1 MPGRSSVARPSEPLV
16 QVVGFHYAY
25 PTSGPGGGSPWAL
38 QGVDLTVQE
47 GEVLA
52 LMGPTGAGKSTL
64 CMALAGLV
72 PHTTGGTVRGDVRIA
87 GHSLRETRPAALV
100 GTVGLAFQDAGSQLF
115 NATVETEVAFGPES
129 LGLPPAE
136 IARRVAWALGVVRLT
151 GLEERS
157 PFHLSG
163 GQQKRLALASVLAM
177 RPRVLVLDEPLA
189 GLDPVGREE
198 VLGVLLELRE
208 ASRATIVLAEQD
220 SEAVAHLADRVVVLA
235 GGRVVLEGSPREV
248 FSQVEALREVG
259 LRPPQVVDLGARLG
273 KRWGR
278 EFSFLT
284 LQEADTA
291 LRAELAA
298 RRPLRPREHAEV
310 ERLQRSPSSGSS
322 RAPALRVEG
331 ASYCYPGGVWGVR
344 EADLQVPPGEFLAV
358 VGQNGAGKSTLAR
371 LLNGLLRPTRGQV
384 WVGDVRT
391 AERRVGELARWVGF
405 CFQNPDAQIFSGS
418 VLEEVEFGL
427 RNLGLPPEERR
438 QRAWEALGRFGLS
451 PYAEVPP
458 ALLGFGDR
466 RKVTLASLYAMR
478 PPVWVLDEPTAGL
491 DARTEDALMDL
502 LHELHTQGHTVL
514 FITHDM
520 RLVAAHAPRVL
531 VMGGGRVLWQGATRD
546 LFRRGDVLAEA
557 HLVPPQITTL
567 SLGLEP
573 LGVPAPALT
582 VDEFLE
588 GLPW

>member
-1 MPGRSSVARPSEPLV
+1 M

-25 PTSGPGGGSPWAL
+25 PTPGPGGGPPWAL
-38 QGVDLTVQE
+38 QGVDLAVRE

-87 GHSLRETRPAALV
+87 GRSLRETRPAALV
-100 GTVGLAFQDAGSQLF
+100 GTVGLVFQDASSQLF

-136 IARRVAWALGVVRLT
+136 IARRVAWGLGVVRLT

-177 RPRVLVLDEPLA
+177 RPRVLILDEPLA

-198 VLGVLLELRE
+198 VLEVLLELRE
-208 ASRATIVLAEQD
+208 ASQATIVLAEQD
-220 SEAVAHLADRVVVLA
+220 SEAVARLADRVAVLT

-259 LRPPQVVDLGARLG
+259 LRPPQAVELGARLG

-278 EFSFLT
+278 GFSFLT
-284 LQEADTA
+284 LQEAETA

-298 RRPLRPREHAEV
+298 RPLRPREHAEV
-310 ERLQRSPSSGSS
+310 GRVQEGPSSGSP

-331 ASYCYPGGVWGVR
+331 VSYCYPGGIKGVR
-344 EADLQVPPGEFLAV
+344 EADLQVPPGAFLAV
-358 VGQNGAGKSTLAR
+358 VGRNGAGKSTLAR

-391 AERRVGELARWVGF
+391 AERRVGELARWVGL

-427 RNLGLPPEERR
+427 RNLGLLPEERR
-438 QRAWEALGRFGLS
+438 RRAWEALDWFGLS
-451 PYAEVPP
+451 PCAEVPP

-491 DARTEDALMDL
+491 DARAEDVLMGL
-502 LHELHTQGHTVL
+502 LHELHAQGHTVL
-514 FITHDM
+514 LITHDM

-531 VMGGGRVLWQGATRD
+531 VMAEGRVLWQGATRD
-546 LFRRGDVLAEA
+546 LFRQGDVLARA

-567 SLGLEP
+567 SLSLEP

-582 VDEFLE
+582 VDEFVE

>member
-100 GTVGLAFQDAGSQLF
+100 GTVGLAFQDASSQLF

-163 GQQKRLALASVLAM
+163 GQQTRLALASVLAM

-235 GGRVVLEGSPREV
+235 GGRVVLEGSPRVV

-322 RAPALRVEG
+322 RA
-331 ASYCYPGGVWGVR
+331 
-344 EADLQVPPGEFLAV
+344 
-358 VGQNGAGKSTLAR
+358 
-371 LLNGLLRPTRGQV
+371 
-384 WVGDVRT
+384 
-391 AERRVGELARWVGF
+391 
-405 CFQNPDAQIFSGS
+405 
-418 VLEEVEFGL
+418 
-427 RNLGLPPEERR
+427 
-438 QRAWEALGRFGLS
+438 
-451 PYAEVPP
+451 
-458 ALLGFGDR
+458 
-466 RKVTLASLYAMR
+466 
-478 PPVWVLDEPTAGL
+478 
-491 DARTEDALMDL
+491 
-502 LHELHTQGHTVL
+502 
-514 FITHDM
+514 
-520 RLVAAHAPRVL
+520 
-531 VMGGGRVLWQGATRD
+531 
-546 LFRRGDVLAEA
+546 
-557 HLVPPQITTL
+557 
-567 SLGLEP
+567 
-573 LGVPAPALT
+573 
-582 VDEFLE
+582 
-588 GLPW
+588 